1 MSWLVCSVTTEN
13 YEGVRELW
21 GLNFREG
28 PKGSHKVNSLRQD
41 SGWLK
46 LNKQYCS
53 VQGSLTGCL
62 AK

>member
-1 MSWLVCSVTTEN
+1 MTEN